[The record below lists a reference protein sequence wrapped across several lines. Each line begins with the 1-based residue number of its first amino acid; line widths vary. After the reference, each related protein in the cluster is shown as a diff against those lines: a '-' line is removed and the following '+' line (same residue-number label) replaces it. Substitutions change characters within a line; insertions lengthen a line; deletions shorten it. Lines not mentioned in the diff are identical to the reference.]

1 MMRGGYGLLREWEPK
16 QRPRRA
22 IGEENKDKDKTR
34 LEESTRVFVEFPM
47 LIFFLIDLMALRL
60 TNRKTK
66 KGLEGK

>member
-22 IGEENKDKDKTR
+22 IGEENKDEDKTR

-47 LIFFLIDLMALRL
+47 LIFFF
-60 TNRKTK
+60 N
-66 KGLEGK
+66 